1 MNLAST
7 NVVVYVS
14 LTCIIAAGM
23 FAGVYVHEAGHYAAC
38 LSLGYESAGIT
49 VTPYESSHTC
59 KYGGQASGAE
69 MLFVRAAGGGLAVVA
84 FGVPFAVF
92 APALVRGATRAGNYA
107 RLFLLAGLIPQAVNL
122 VMEAGFV
129 AWYNDVTRA
138 VGIAAGVVLVL
149 WLEYNQFPRCGTGRR
164 WRNRK

>member
-1 MNLAST
+1 MNLVST
-7 NVVVYVS
+7 NIVVTVC

-38 LSLGYESAGIT
+38 LYLGYESAGIT
-49 VTPYESSHTC
+49 ITPYESSHTC
-59 KYGGQASGAE
+59 KYGGQASDTQ
-69 MLFVRAAGGGLAVVA
+69 MMFVRAAGGGLAVVA

-92 APALVRGATRAGNYA
+92 APALVRGTTRVRNYA
-107 RLFLLAGLIPQAVNL
+107 RLFLLAGLVPQAINL
-122 VMEAGFV
+122 VMEACFI

-138 VGIAAGVVLVL
+138 VGTAAGVALVL
-149 WLEYNQFPRCGTGRR
+149 CLEYNQFPRRGTGRG

>member
-1 MNLAST
+1 MNLTAT
-7 NVVVYVS
+7 AAVVTVC
-14 LTCIIAAGM
+14 LACIIAAGM
-23 FAGVYVHEAGHYAAC
+23 FAGVYIHEVGHYAAC

-59 KYGGQASGAE
+59 RYEGKASGAE

-92 APALVRGATRAGNYA
+92 APALVRGATRIRNYI
-107 RLFLLAGLIPQAVNL
+107 RLFLLAGLIPQAINL

-129 AWYNDVTRA
+129 AWYNDVTRI
-138 VGIAAGVVLVL
+138 VGTAAGVALVL
-149 WLEYNQFPRCGTGRR
+149 WLEYNQFPEYGTGRR

>member
-1 MNLAST
+1 MSLAT
-7 NVVVYVS
+7 TAVVVTVC

-49 VTPYESSHTC
+49 VTPYVSSHTC
-59 KYGGQASGAE
+59 RYGGQASGAE
-69 MLFVRAAGGGLAVVA
+69 MLFVRAAGGGLATVA

-92 APALVRGATRAGNYA
+92 APALVRGAMRIRNYA
-107 RLFLLAGLIPQAVNL
+107 RLFLLAGLIPQAINL
-122 VMEAGFV
+122 AMEAGFV
-129 AWYNDVTRA
+129 AWYNDMTRA
-138 VGIAAGVVLVL
+138 VGIAAGVALVF
-149 WLEYNQFPRCGTGRR
+149 WLEYNQFPRRGTGRR